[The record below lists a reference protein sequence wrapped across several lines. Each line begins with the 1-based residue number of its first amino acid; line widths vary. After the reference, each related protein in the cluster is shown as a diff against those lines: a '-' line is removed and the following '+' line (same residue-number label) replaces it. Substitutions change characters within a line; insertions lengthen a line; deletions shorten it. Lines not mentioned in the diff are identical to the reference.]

1 MIRIVPGK
9 EPNILKTTQTLIKE
23 AGKTLGTSA
32 EQIQKLLRPNAVHQF
47 DINLGNGKKFKA
59 YRVQHNNKL
68 GPYKGGIRFHPNV
81 DLDEVQALATLMS
94 LKTAAVGLPLGGAK
108 GGVAVDPKTLSS
120 SELQELSRQY
130 VRYLQPY
137 IGPDKDIPAPDVNTD
152 PQIIDWMVD
161 EYGKF
166 SDDKSHASFTGKS
179 LHLGGSEGR
188 EAATG
193 RGGVIALREL
203 LKHENKTGQKLTLA
217 LQGFGN
223 VGSFFAVV
231 AAIEQ
236 PHWQIVAVSDSSATL
251 YNSAGLAAHRL
262 QEYKNAGGR
271 FSEWPGGDSKILDSQ
286 DLTKLEVDVLVLAAL
301 EDAITKDNMGQVKA
315 KIIVELANGPINEEA
330 QKYLTAQGV
339 LILPDI
345 IANAGGVIV
354 SYLEWLQNKAGEHW
368 PEAQVNAKL
377 EEYMVKAL
385 TEVYKIASAQKLSL
399 KEAATALALKKLVGS

>member
-1 MIRIVPGK
+1 MPQTVHRLIASTGK
-9 EPNILKTTQTLIKE
+9 KLGLSGLQIQELIKSD
-23 AGKTLGTSA
+23 AKHRFKISLANGKTF
-32 EQIQKLLRPNAVHQF
+32 N
-47 DINLGNGKKFKA
+47 A
-59 YRVQHNNKL
+59 YRIQHSNKL

-81 DLDEVQALATLMS
+81 DSDEVEALAILMS

-108 GGVAVDPKTLSS
+108 GGVAVDPKNLSPD
-120 SELQELSRQY
+120 ELEELSRQY
-130 VRYLQPY
+130 VRHLQPY

-161 EYGKF
+161 EYEKLSG
-166 SDDKSHASFTGKS
+166 DKSHASFTGKS

-203 LKHENKTGQKLTLA
+203 LKYESKTDSKLTLA

-231 AAIEQ
+231 AAEQ
-236 PHWQIVAVSDSSATL
+236 PYWQVVAASDTSAAL
-251 YNSAGLAAHRL
+251 YQPAGLDTRRL
-262 QEYKNAGGR
+262 QEYKNCGGR
-271 FSEWPGGDSKILDSQ
+271 FSEWQDDNSKIIDTQ

-301 EDAITKDNMGQVKA
+301 EDAITEDNMTAVKA
-315 KIIVELANGPINEEA
+315 KIIVELANGPINGAA
-330 QKYLTAQGV
+330 QEYLTSQGI

-345 IANAGGVIV
+345 ITNAGGVIV
-354 SYLEWLQNKAGEHW
+354 SYLEWLQNKTGEHW

-377 EEYMVKAL
+377 EEYMIKAVA
-385 TEVYKIASAQKLSL
+385 EVYKTATAQSQSL
-399 KEAATALALKKLVGS
+399 KEAAMVIALKKLVSN

>member
-1 MIRIVPGK
+1 MIRIVSRQK
-9 EPNILKTTQTLIKE
+9 PNILKTTQGLIME
-23 AGKTLGTSA
+23 AGMNLGLSGD
-32 EQIQKLLRPNAVHQF
+32 QIQKLLQADSVHQF
-47 DINLGNGKKFKA
+47 DIKLGSGKKFKA

-108 GGVAVDPKTLSS
+108 GAVAVNPKSLSS
-120 SELQELSRQY
+120 EELQELSRQY
-130 VRYLQPY
+130 VRHLQPY

-161 EYGKF
+161 EYEKLTE
-166 SDDKSHASFTGKS
+166 DKTHASFTGKS

-203 LKHENKTGQKLTLA
+203 LKYESKTDKKLTLA

-231 AAIEQ
+231 AAEQ
-236 PHWQIVAVSDSSATL
+236 PYWQVVAASDTSAAL
-251 YNSAGLAAHRL
+251 YNPAGLKARQL
-262 QEYKNAGGR
+262 QEYKNCGGR
-271 FSEWPGGDSKILDSQ
+271 FSEWKNDNSKIIDTQ
-286 DLTKLEVDVLVLAAL
+286 DLIKLDVDVLILAAL
-301 EDAITKDNMGQVKA
+301 EDAITENNMTDVKA
-315 KIIVELANGPINEEA
+315 KIIVELANGPINGAA
-330 QKYLTAQGV
+330 QEYLTSQGI

-345 IANAGGVIV
+345 ITNAGGVIV
-354 SYLEWLQNKAGEHW
+354 SYLEWLQNKTGEHW

-377 EEYMVKAL
+377 EEYMIKAVA
-385 TEVYKIASAQKLSL
+385 EVYKTATAQSQSL
-399 KEAATALALKKLVGS
+399 KEAAMVIALKKLVSN

>member
-1 MIRIVPGK
+1 MIRIVSRQK
-9 EPNILKTTQTLIKE
+9 PNILKTTQGLIME
-23 AGKTLGTSA
+23 AGMNLGLSGD
-32 EQIQKLLRPNAVHQF
+32 QIQKLLQADSVHQF
-47 DINLGNGKKFKA
+47 DIKLGSGKKFKA

-108 GGVAVDPKTLSS
+108 GGVAVNPKSLSS
-120 SELQELSRQY
+120 EELQELSRQY
-130 VRYLQPY
+130 VRHLQPY

-161 EYGKF
+161 EYEKLTE
-166 SDDKSHASFTGKS
+166 DKTHASFTGKS

-203 LKHENKTGQKLTLA
+203 LKYESKTDKKLTLA

-231 AAIEQ
+231 AAEQ
-236 PHWQIVAVSDSSATL
+236 PYWQVVAASDTSAAL
-251 YNSAGLAAHRL
+251 YNPAGLKARQL
-262 QEYKNAGGR
+262 QEYKNCGGR
-271 FSEWPGGDSKILDSQ
+271 FSEWKNDNSKIIDTQ
-286 DLTKLEVDVLVLAAL
+286 DLIKLDVDVLILAAL
-301 EDAITKDNMGQVKA
+301 EDAITENNMTDVKA
-315 KIIVELANGPINEEA
+315 KIIVELANGPINGAA
-330 QKYLTAQGV
+330 QEYLTSQGI

-345 IANAGGVIV
+345 ITNAGGVIV
-354 SYLEWLQNKAGEHW
+354 SYLEWLQNKTGEHW

-377 EEYMVKAL
+377 EEYMIKAVA
-385 TEVYKIASAQKLSL
+385 EVYKTATAQSQSL
-399 KEAATALALKKLVGS
+399 KEAAMVIALKKLVSN

>member
-1 MIRIVPGK
+1 MIGIVPAK
-9 EPNILKTTQTLIKE
+9 EPNILKTTQILVKE
-23 AGKTLGTSA
+23 AGKKLGLSA
-32 EQIQKLLRPNAVHQF
+32 DQIQKLLRPAAVHQF
-47 DINLGNGKKFKA
+47 DIDLGKGKKFKA
-59 YRVQHNNKL
+59 YRVQHSNKP

-81 DLDEVQALATLMS
+81 DLDEAQALAILMS

-108 GGVAVDPKTLSS
+108 GGVAVDPKALSLD
-120 SELQELSRQY
+120 ELQELSRQY
-130 VRYLQPY
+130 VRHLQPY

-161 EYGKF
+161 EYEKLSG
-166 SDDKSHASFTGKS
+166 DETRASFTGKS

-193 RGGVIALREL
+193 CGGVIALREL
-203 LKHENKTGQKLTLA
+203 LKHENKAGQKLTLA

-231 AAIEQ
+231 AQLEQ
-236 PHWQIVAVSDSSATL
+236 PHWQVIAASDSSAAL
-251 YNSAGLAAHRL
+251 YNPAGLKARRL

-271 FSEWPGGDSKILDSQ
+271 FSEWQDGDSKILDSQ
-286 DLTKLEVDVLVLAAL
+286 DLTKLAVDVLVLAAL
-301 EDAITKDNMGQVKA
+301 EDAITEDNMGDVKA
-315 KIIVELANGPINEEA
+315 KIVVELANGPINEEA

-385 TEVYKIASAQKLSL
+385 SEVYKITNAQNLSL
-399 KEAATALALKKLVGS
+399 KEAAMALALKKLVGS